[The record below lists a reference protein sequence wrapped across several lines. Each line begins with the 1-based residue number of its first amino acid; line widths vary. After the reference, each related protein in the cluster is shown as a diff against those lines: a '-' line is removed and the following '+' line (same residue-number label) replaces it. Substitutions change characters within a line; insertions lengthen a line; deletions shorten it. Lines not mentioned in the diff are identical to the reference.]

1 MELEQVKKFI
11 KDNEAFLSPILLQAE
26 VANRYYDSKNDILFL
41 KSEEKKKQDEKPVLR
56 NADNRVCSSWYPLL
70 VDQKNSYIFTYPPLF
85 DVGSTKANKQIKS
98 VLGEK
103 FQKICQKLCHNASNE
118 TVAWIHYW
126 KDAKGKFRYG
136 VLSGTQVIP
145 VFSEDMD
152 EELLGVLR
160 VYKKMEDD
168 GNTYLIYEIWNDKQC
183 EAYCRKESEAIECLC
198 PCNLFDII
206 DNLTNERVPTNV
218 YSHPFGEVPF
228 IPFYNNASHKNDL
241 VRIKGLI
248 DSYDKTFNGFM
259 NDLEDIQE
267 VIMVLT
273 GYSGTALAD
282 FIEDLKKYKTIKLDD
297 PDSGGV
303 STLNI
308 EIPVEARKEMLELC
322 KKAIFIEGQGVDP
335 DPQNFGNSSGV
346 ALEFLYSLLELKAGN
361 LQTEFTESFAKLI
374 RAICSFYNIKIKDDT
389 VLQTWT
395 RNAIRNDKETSE
407 IANNSVGVVSDK
419 TIIKNHPLVEDADA
433 ELVQIEKERK
443 AQQDANDVYKGA
455 FNGNN
460 SGNGDDE
467 E

>member
-11 KDNEAFLSPILLQAE
+11 KDNEAYLSPILIQAE
-26 VANRYYDSKNDILFL
+26 TANRYYDTRNDILFR
-41 KSEEKKKQDEKPVLR
+41 KSEEKEKKDEKTVLR

-70 VDQKNSYIFTYPPLF
+70 VDQKNAYIFTYPPIF
-85 DVGSTKANKQIKS
+85 DVGNIKANKQIKS

-103 FQKICQKLCHNASNE
+103 FQKICQKLCHNTSNE
-118 TVAWIHYW
+118 AVAWIHYW
-126 KDAKGKFRYG
+126 KNAKGKFSYG
-136 VLSGTQVIP
+136 VLSGTQVVP
-145 VFSEDMD
+145 VLSDDMD

-160 VYKKMEDD
+160 VYKKVEND

-183 EAYCRKESEAIECLC
+183 EAYHRKESETIEDIC

-206 DNLTNERVPTNV
+206 DNLTNERIPTNV

-248 DSYDKTFNGFM
+248 DCYDKTFNGFM

-273 GYSGTALAD
+273 GYSGTKLAD
-282 FIEDLKKYKTIKLDD
+282 FIDDVKKYKTIKLDD
-297 PDSGGV
+297 ADSGGV

-335 DPQNFGNSSGV
+335 DPENFGNSSGV

-361 LQTEFTESFAKLI
+361 LQPEFTESFSKLI
-374 RAICSFYNIKIKDDT
+374 RAICNFYKIKIKDDIII
-389 VLQTWT
+389 QTWT
-395 RNAIRNDKETSE
+395 RNAIRNDKENAE
-407 IANNSVGVVSDK
+407 IAKNSVGTISEK
-419 TIIKNHPLVEDADA
+419 TIIKNHPFVEDADA
-433 ELVQIEKERK
+433 EITQIQKERSE
-443 AQQDANDVYKGA
+443 NDIY
-455 FNGNN
+455 NGTFKTQTDD
-460 SGNGDDE
+460 GDE